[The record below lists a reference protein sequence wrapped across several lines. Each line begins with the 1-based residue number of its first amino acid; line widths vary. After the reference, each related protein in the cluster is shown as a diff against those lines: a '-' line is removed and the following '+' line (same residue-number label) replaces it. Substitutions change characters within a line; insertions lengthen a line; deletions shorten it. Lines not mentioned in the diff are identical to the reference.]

1 VALAEHAQDAPE
13 AGAAAVLEDRFGR
26 EVAAARDRRQARHLA
41 QPLFRLER
49 DVAAEARAIYAE
61 SFLIEGRYTDAI
73 SAYQIVSRDFP
84 STPQAES
91 ALYAVAQLE
100 SEHDRPADA
109 RATLQNYLRR
119 YPNGRF
125 AKEAADRL
133 AHLAPSQ
140 PR

>member
-1 VALAEHAQDAPE
+1 MAAPTAAPDEGAGVRLARARRALVHGNAAE
-13 AGAAAVLEDRFGR
+13 
-26 EVAAARDRRQARHLA
+26 ARRLA

-61 SFLIEGRYTDAI
+61 SFLTEGRHTDAI

-91 ALYAVAQLE
+91 ALFAVAQLQ
-100 SEHDRPADA
+100 SEHDRPAA
-109 RATLQNYLRR
+109 RATLQSYLRR

-133 AHLAPSQ
+133 ARLLPSES
-140 PR
+140 R